1 MKKILFLMTAALMI
15 IGCSSDADNNNS
27 DEGEQIDFHFDKK
40 EITATYGED
49 LLIELMGIAP
59 SKCNIS
65 SSDEFLLDVSN
76 NNDKIKI
83 VPHYAG
89 NALVIAEYKN
99 VKDTC
104 NVKVKPTL
112 SYAEEPILTLGT
124 SRSEVKKQMSQYQHS
139 GTVGGYTG
147 EDYFFNTKSK
157 VCYQFDT
164 NDKLIAIK
172 QELTKSSYGINRV
185 KEGLSQ
191 RYKQTSH
198 SNNVYWYSHPN
209 IMTVRVEEQVS
220 KVYVWFAKDAVIME
234 QCYPW

>member
-15 IGCSSDADNNNS
+15 IGCSSDDDNNNS

-49 LLIELMGIAP
+49 LLIGLMGIAP
-59 SKCNIS
+59 SKCNIY
-65 SSDEFLLDVSN
+65 SSDEFILDVSN

-104 NVKVKPTL
+104 SVKVKPTL

-124 SRSEVKKQMSQYQHS
+124 SRAEVRKQMSQYQHS

-147 EDYFFNTKSK
+147 EDYYFNTNSK
-157 VCYQFDT
+157 VRYQFDT
-164 NDKLIAIK
+164 NDKLVAIK
-172 QELTKSSYGINRV
+172 QELTKSSYSISRV

-191 RYKQTSH
+191 RYKPK
-198 SNNVYWYSHPN
+198 SNSGTVYWYSHPD
-209 IMTVRVEEQVS
+209 IMTVRVEEQAS
-220 KVYVWFAKDAVIME
+220 KVYIWFAKDAVIMG
-234 QCYPW
+234 QYYPW